1 MGKIAVLMSTYNG
14 EKYIEEQIDSIL
26 NQKCNCEIDLIIRDD
41 GSKDNTKQI
50 IKKYVAANKIK
61 AYSGGNMGA
70 GYGFISMIRDNPG
83 YDYYAFSDQDDFWY
97 EKKLQ
102 KGIDKIKAIDNYALY
117 CSNAEMCDSS
127 LNFLGRNVH
136 KKMTLFNKERVFLG
150 LACAQGCT
158 CIFNKQLAEII
169 QKSPMPKDI
178 VLHDSYITCL
188 CFALGGYFFADEWPS
203 MRYRMH
209 GNNIGG
215 LITKSQSNVCLM
227 LKKRFEYI
235 KNSPQHSIIEQN
247 IYILNNYSKNIDNI
261 SKKLIYEIIQS
272 KKKIRFRLKY
282 CISKKIKDETMNLSI
297 ANLLKIL
304 FNNY

>member
-136 KKMTLFNKERVFLG
+136 KKMTLFNKERVFFG

-215 LITKSQSNVCLM
+215 LITKSQSGVFTM
-227 LKKRFEYI
+227 IKKRLEYI
-235 KNSPQHSIIEQN
+235 RTKQKSCIVKQLSYILLSYGDDINKDKKRIMKNVICAKHNLLYRVRYCLSIKLKDETVNLSISN
-247 IYILNNYSKNIDNI
+247 RLKIILNNY
-261 SKKLIYEIIQS
+261 
-272 KKKIRFRLKY
+272 
-282 CISKKIKDETMNLSI
+282 
-297 ANLLKIL
+297 
-304 FNNY
+304 